1 MKKYIIRFFL
11 LFLFSYTFFYN
22 KAFSKEN
29 VEKLQ
34 TERRKLV
41 SQINRVR
48 KNLHSVEQK
57 TKEKSEKIVV
67 ITKQIE
73 INNLILQTIDD
84 EISEVQ
90 REIEEKKESISLL
103 FNDLESL
110 KREYAKIIYIGYKA
124 THGVDQIV
132 YIFSSSSFN
141 QLSERLRYVKHY
153 AKFRKKHFEEIKK
166 IYSLLNKEKESSER
180 YRLQKKDLL
189 LIKRKEVNNLI
200 GLRKKHAKL
209 VNDLI
214 QNQDFLKKELQVHN
228 EQVSKLD
235 SLIKIVIEQ
244 NIEDNRREK
253 EKLSKEKIRKQK
265 LKSKEDINKKT
276 GTNSKEELLEAKS
289 QTQYYDN
296 SKSETSIKNSNF
308 AKQKGKLPWPVDNG
322 IIVGKVGI
330 WPHPVLKGIQIE
342 NMGMNIQTRAGNK
355 AKSIFEGIVTNVIF
369 VPGMQNVVIIQHGRY
384 YTVYTRLE
392 NIVVKIGQTVT
403 QEQVLG
409 TVHCNES
416 GYAEMQ
422 LQIWDGTNKVNPQH
436 WLIRNKSAN

>member
-1 MKKYIIRFFL
+1 MKKYIIRFFS

-22 KAFSKEN
+22 TVFSQEN

-57 TKEKSEKIVV
+57 TKEKSEKILM

-73 INNLILQTIDD
+73 INSLILQTIDD

-90 REIEEKKESISLL
+90 REIEGKKESISLL

-153 AKFRKKHFEEIKK
+153 AKFRKKHFEEIRK
-166 IYSLLNKEKESSER
+166 IYSLLNKEKESSEK
-180 YRLQKKDLL
+180 YQLQKKDLL
-189 LIKRKEVNNLI
+189 LIKRREVNNLI

-214 QNQDFLKKELQVHN
+214 KNQDFLKKELQVHN
-228 EQVSKLD
+228 EQVAKLD

-244 NIEDNRREK
+244 SIEENRREK

-265 LKSKEDINKKT
+265 SKSKNEDINKKT
-276 GTNSKEELLEAKS
+276 AEKSKGELSEIKS
-289 QTQYYDN
+289 SSQNYDN
-296 SKSETSIKNSNF
+296 SKADSSIKNSNF

-392 NIVVKIGQTVT
+392 NIVVKIGQNVT
-403 QEQVLG
+403 QEQVIG

-436 WLIRNKSAN
+436 WLTRNIT